1 MYSPRLEV
9 LRSILLSCS
18 SVLILRKT
26 EILLMLAV
34 NSWFNKCPVLALPFS
49 FSKSFIAYKT
59 FLSNSDREL
68 SPKSF
73 SILFNSFFNSIR
85 VLFIIVMAQVSLCYF
100 DSANNKILFVSRKQR
115 KYDKKSII
123 YSLVEFILYIRF
135 TLIASWRLVEKRI
148 VLVQTVA

>member
-26 EILLMLAV
+26 EILLILAV
-34 NSWFNKCPVLALPFS
+34 NSWFNKCRVLAAPFS

-59 FLSNSDREL
+59 FLSTSDREL

-73 SILFNSFFNSIR
+73 SILFNNFFNSII
-85 VLFIIVMAQVSLCYF
+85 VLFIIIMAQVSCCYLNC
-100 DSANNKILFVSRKQR
+100 ANIKIVCVSRKANMIKKPR
-115 KYDKKSII
+115 KYP
-123 YSLVEFILYIRF
+123 LVEFFIYIGF
-135 TLIASWRLVEKRI
+135 TLIASWRLVKNRI
-148 VLVQTVA
+148 VLMRTLA